1 MYTQEITR
9 CHRAAI
15 VIAIDQSCSMSGRM
29 VLNGLE
35 LPKAEVVSM
44 VAGRLIDEL
53 IMRSNREGEFRHYY
67 DIAIIGYSGDRVYS
81 LLGEKLDFLP
91 ITELATRKVP
101 RMVYALNYHTLKDG
115 DTTFSEEVSR
125 WVEPLAQGSTPMC
138 RMLYKV
144 TELVAKWCSRKENR
158 ESFPPIVINITDGE
172 PTDCDDNELRDIC
185 AQVRRVATEDG
196 ETLLLNVHICT
207 DWTLPSIVFPMP
219 DDLIGAGRQARTL
232 AECSSIMPSAFDDAI
247 IELKGMGAVPP
258 FYGMGYN
265 ASVIEL
271 LSIINIGSRSIINME

>member
-1 MYTQEITR
+1 MYSQEITR
-9 CHRAAI
+9 RHRAAI
-15 VIAIDQSCSMSGRM
+15 VLMLDRSASMQGRVRFGRM
-29 VLNGLE
+29 IVT
-35 LPKAEVVSM
+35 KAEA
-44 VAGRLIDEL
+44 VAMTANML
-53 IMRSNREGEFRHYY
+53 
-67 DIAIIGYSGDRVYS
+67 
-81 LLGEKLDFLP
+81 
-91 ITELATRKVP
+91 ITELIDRCRRTDALRNYFDIAVVGYGNDNVVQLLSEDGFVSVEALSQRTP
-101 RMVYALNYHTLKDG
+101 RMGRIDIEEELPDG
-115 DTTFSEEVSR
+115 TAAMVEHSR
-125 WVEPLAQGSTPMC
+125 PYWVDIDAEGTTPMYAA
-138 RMLYKV
+138 MMKV
-144 TELVAKWCSRKENR
+144 RDMVELWCAKPENR

>member
-1 MYTQEITR
+1 
-9 CHRAAI
+9 
-15 VIAIDQSCSMSGRM
+15 M

-44 VAGRLIDEL
+44 VTGRLIDEL

-125 WVEPLAQGSTPMC
+125 WVEPIAQGSTPMC

-158 ESFPPIVINITDGE
+158 ESFPPLVFNVTDGE
-172 PTDCDDNELRDIC
+172 SSDGDYDMLRC
-185 AQVRRVATEDG
+185 AARRLQETGTEDG
-196 ETLLLNVHICT
+196 NTLLVNVHLSSNT
-207 DWTLPSIVFPMP
+207 DYEPVLFPNRYEVPSAIPYAHLLMDMSSTLPESLNPY
-219 DDLIGAGRQARTL
+219 AY
-232 AECSSIMPSAFDDAI
+232 ECRPRFS
-247 IELKGMGAVPP
+247 KPP
-258 FYGMGYN
+258 YVAMSYN
-265 ASVIEL
+265 ASVSEL
-271 LSIINIGSRSIINME
+271 VAMLNIGTRSLNAGL